1 MQFSPK
7 PCPPKLSAFWH
18 RMFVEVIVCK
28 HFSFTTCP
36 FDKDSQETLK
46 TLLSRATPFCQG
58 SSFCQRPTLLPRVW
72 NFVKLWKPF
81 CQGQHPFVK
90 GHLFVK
96 DQLFCQECETLETLL
111 SRATPFSQGSSLCQK
126 THSFVKSVKC
136 RTLWSRTTPFC
147 QGSSFCQRPT
157 LLSRVLKCRIL
168 LSRTTPFCQ
177 GCQGPDPFVKVKGQK
192 PFVKGQDL
200 LSRVVL
206 VRDTSKAK
214 SSELHV

>member
-1 MQFSPK
+1 MSRVIF
-7 PCPPKLSAFWH
+7 LS
-18 RMFVEVIVCK
+18 K
-28 HFSFTTCP
+28 TNSFA
-36 FDKDSQETLK
+36 KS
-46 TLLSRATPFCQG
+46 
-58 SSFCQRPTLLPRVW
+58 
-72 NFVKLWKPF
+72 VKL
-81 CQGQHPFVK
+81 
-90 GHLFVK
+90 
-96 DQLFCQECETLETLL
+96 CETLETLL
-111 SRATPFSQGSSLCQK
+111 SRATPFSQGSSFCQK

-136 RTLWSRTTPFC
+136 RILWSRTPPFC

-206 VRDTSKAK
+206 VRDNSKAK
-214 SSELHV
+214 SFELHV

>member
-7 PCPPKLSAFWH
+7 PCPPKLSAFSR

-36 FDKDSQETLK
+36 FDKDSQETFK

-81 CQGQHPFVK
+81 CQGPHPLVKGHLFVKRPTLLSRVWNAGSFGQGHPPFVK

-96 DQLFCQECETLETLL
+96 DQLFCQECWSVGSFCQGQHPFVKGAKAQILLSRSKAKSLL
-111 SRATPFSQGSSLCQK
+111 SRA
-126 THSFVKSVKC
+126 
-136 RTLWSRTTPFC
+136 RTFC
-147 QGSSFCQRPT
+147 QGSSW
-157 LLSRVLKCRIL
+157 
-168 LSRTTPFCQ
+168 
-177 GCQGPDPFVKVKGQK
+177 
-192 PFVKGQDL
+192 
-200 LSRVVL
+200 
-206 VRDTSKAK
+206 
-214 SSELHV
+214 